1 MTPLTYTDIE
11 DLKQKVPDAI
21 AIGDGDSFVL
31 LDMVYSDAEKIPLPE
46 WARIT
51 RAMPTP
57 AGVVLKD
64 ITLKVDNQGEIA
76 IASQSMCFVP
86 GVSIADDP
94 DNVGGRRLVFQRPT

>member
-11 DLKQKVPDAI
+11 DLKENVPDARV
-21 AIGDGDSFVL
+21 IGNGDSFVL
-31 LDMVYSDAEKIPLPE
+31 LDMVYSDAEK
-46 WARIT
+46 WARVT

-64 ITLKVDNQGEIA
+64 ITLQADNQGEIA

-94 DNVGGRRLVFQRPT
+94 DNVGGRRLVFPRPT